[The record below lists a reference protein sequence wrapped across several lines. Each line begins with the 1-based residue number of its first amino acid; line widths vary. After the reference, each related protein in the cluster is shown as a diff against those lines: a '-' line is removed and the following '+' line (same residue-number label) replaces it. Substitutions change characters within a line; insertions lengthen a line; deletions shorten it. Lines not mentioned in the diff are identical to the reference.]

1 MGLVSHYF
9 SSRDFLYKHT
19 AGRNSGCNTGRLM
32 ANRVLIGKRGTSDY
46 GLYVSNPG
54 VNVLTATDDDLMFNS
69 DLVEGFNV
77 LQSGTVSNSAPN
89 VQSGFSESI
98 SSWVSYSGLGL
109 TYPPLIIL
117 SKAGAFSGG
126 QFGFDAD
133 YFLSGEGI
141 YEPSDVDVFQFSPTF
156 YENDFTN
163 KRFRVYKRR
172 YESASEGIGGSQVYG
187 VNSATTTNYFIL
199 AIGDVT
205 ANGGANYFT
214 A

>member
-9 SSRDFLYKHT
+9 SSRNFLYKHT

-54 VNVLTATDDDLMFNS
+54 VNVLTATDSDLMFNS

-77 LQSGTVSNSAPN
+77 LQSGTVSNAAPT
-89 VQSGFSESI
+89 VTTGFSESV

-117 SKAGAFSGG
+117 SRAGAFSGG
-126 QFGFDAD
+126 VSAFEAD
-133 YFLSGEGI
+133 YVLSGEGF
-141 YEPSDVDVFQFSPTF
+141 YEPTDVDVFQFSPTF

-172 YESASEGIGGSQVYG
+172 YESAPEGIGANVYG